1 MSASH
6 SEKLAAASGVPKE
19 VMDQINASMPPDM
32 CAPGAAFLAHQSC
45 PLNGE
50 VLRVGL
56 GSVARIAVVHSQ
68 GIAKSELTA
77 EDIAENIDSIM
88 DLTDP
93 TVAQAVKVAE

>member
-1 MSASH
+1 
-6 SEKLAAASGVPKE
+6 
-19 VMDQINASMPPDM
+19 
-32 CAPGAAFLAHQSC
+32 
-45 PLNGE
+45 
-50 VLRVGL
+50 VGL